1 MISSS
6 RVDDENCV
14 HPAYLLLWYM
24 YLFLISM
31 LGVIL
36 VVIIV
41 QKGSKKRKSNL
52 TGNKTKKRNAK
63 KNMMI
68 ESKWKIS

>member
-6 RVDDENCV
+6 RIYDDNNV
-14 HPAYLLLWYM
+14 HPAYLVLWYM
-24 YLFLISM
+24 YLVLVSM
-31 LGVIL
+31 FRVIIV

-52 TGNKTKKRNAK
+52 SGKKTKKRNAK
-63 KNMMI
+63 KL
-68 ESKWKIS
+68 

>member
-6 RVDDENCV
+6 IVYDHNNV
-14 HPAYLLLWYM
+14 HPAYLVLWYM
-24 YLFLISM
+24 YLFLVSM

-52 TGNKTKKRNAK
+52 SGNKTKKK
-63 KNMMI
+63 MEKIMII
-68 ESKWKIS
+68 ESKWKNL